1 MGNVITDML
10 QTEYVWVSG
19 CYNPLY
25 YIIYHYIIY
34 THMLYLYIQ
43 SVKTVCDPLR
53 HPLFSNFTA
62 HRSRSFDLPCIVAPM
77 EVNIP
82 TSIGRRLEE
91 FFLRIITQTNQTP
104 SQSKHGIRQPHTP
117 WQWRTTKPRNG
128 AEKLPNVASEILC
141 QQKLSH
147 NDIIH
152 MYLTS
157 MYIYIHVY
165 FTYFI

>member
-10 QTEYVWVSG
+10 QNEYVWVSG

-62 HRSRSFDLPCIVAPM
+62 HRSRSFDLPCIV
-77 EVNIP
+77 
-82 TSIGRRLEE
+82 
-91 FFLRIITQTNQTP
+91 
-104 SQSKHGIRQPHTP
+104 
-117 WQWRTTKPRNG
+117 
-128 AEKLPNVASEILC
+128 C

-157 MYIYIHVY
+157 MYIYIYTYILLILFSWLPTHSL
-165 FTYFI
+165 TYFLTCIHACMVYTSNHRYK